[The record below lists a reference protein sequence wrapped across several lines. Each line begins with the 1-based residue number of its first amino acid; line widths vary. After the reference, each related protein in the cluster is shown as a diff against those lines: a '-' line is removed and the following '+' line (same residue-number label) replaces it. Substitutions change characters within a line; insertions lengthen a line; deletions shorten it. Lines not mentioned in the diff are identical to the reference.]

1 MYSQIHTYKS
11 KGYNVVRIRNT
22 IRNTIRNIIRNV
34 ILKIDIEHAKMY
46 G

>member
-22 IRNTIRNIIRNV
+22 IRNTIRNV

>member
-11 KGYNVVRIRNT
+11 KGYNVVRIRNA
-22 IRNTIRNIIRNV
+22 IRNTIRNV